1 MNEQYLKK
9 LTHLAEGMAFDQ
21 DLLMEM
27 PYLNKQQE
35 YKGDAT
41 IKPMS
46 RRYLQ
51 KFFVEK
57 FKYNLPIEGEITY
70 WFSKE
75 QSDFVVYAFADDK
88 NDWTIQHGDVS
99 QGDTIH
105 PVLCFKFKRKG
116 FILTESSLF
125 VHKWYRHRGLA
136 SELYFHLLKMG
147 FTIQSDEIHYEDS
160 KGLWI
165 NLANRFYQEEKYI
178 VRVYNRETGEFLK
191 ADDGSENYNGSNMD
205 EKMIWDDDVGHM
217 NIRLILSDH

>member
-88 NDWTIQHGDVS
+88 NWH
-99 QGDTIH
+99 
-105 PVLCFKFKRKG
+105 RKG
-116 FILTESSLF
+116 
-125 VHKWYRHRGLA
+125 RR
-136 SELYFHLLKMG
+136 
-147 FTIQSDEIHYEDS
+147 
-160 KGLWI
+160 
-165 NLANRFYQEEKYI
+165 
-178 VRVYNRETGEFLK
+178 
-191 ADDGSENYNGSNMD
+191 
-205 EKMIWDDDVGHM
+205 
-217 NIRLILSDH
+217 